1 MGKLFTEEAYRHSL
15 SELLRAGGRCGVDTA
30 KSYEGGGFAGACAA
44 SALLL
49 DADVDVDVD

>member
-15 SELLRAGGRCGVDTA
+15 SELLRAGGRCGVDIA

-49 DADVDVDVD
+49 DVDVDVDVD